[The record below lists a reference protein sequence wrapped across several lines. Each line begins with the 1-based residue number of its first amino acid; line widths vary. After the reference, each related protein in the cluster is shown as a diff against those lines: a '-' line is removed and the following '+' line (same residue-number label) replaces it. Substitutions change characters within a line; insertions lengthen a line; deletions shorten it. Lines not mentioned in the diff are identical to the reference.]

1 MMKLQIFSLG
11 LLAAFSATS
20 FNPNIEHIKPTSNII
35 EEKSVSWDNKIQYE
49 SLLNYDTFQLENKK
63 NQE

>member
-11 LLAAFSATS
+11 LLAAFSATC

-35 EEKSVSWDNKIQYE
+35 EEKSASWDNKIQYE
-49 SLLNYDTFQLENKK
+49 SLLNYDTFQLEIKK